1 MNSLTNLH
9 LKKRSVALSAAVLA
23 LTLSVAQ
30 SPDRAGAAVNP
41 AFTGQ
46 AMWIWQL
53 PKTEGGSVARIV
65 ARAKA
70 NNISAVYVKSADAG
84 TRWQQFTPEVVS
96 QLEAAGL
103 KVCGWQF
110 VYGAR
115 PAAEASAGAAAKEA
129 GADCLIID
137 ADSSY
142 EGRYRSAAT
151 YMASLRKKVG
161 RSYPLGF
168 TSFPYVDFH
177 PSLPYSTFLGSGG
190 AQVNMPQVYWRDIG
204 TSVSTAMRHTWRENR
219 IYGRPIVPIGQTYQS
234 APVADIARFRAMA
247 AAWEAPGYSWW
258 EWSTTSARQW
268 AALASRTVSRINP
281 GDPGWPTLR
290 RGSKGDSVV
299 QAQKLLRAAGNPAL
313 KASGIYDAAT
323 VSAVSALQENR
334 GIPVDGI
341 LGSSTWPSLLKV
353 AAAKISARN
362 ARADQGPVPR
372 SASIVRDR
380 NEIRPAG

>member
-1 MNSLTNLH
+1 MNLPLRKRNLV
-9 LKKRSVALSAAVLA
+9 LWATGLA
-23 LTLSVAQ
+23 LALVVAQ
-30 SPDRAGAAVNP
+30 APDRAAAAVNP

-53 PKTEGGSVARIV
+53 PKTEGGSLARIV

-70 NNISAVYVKSADAG
+70 NNISAVYIKSADAG
-84 TRWQQFTPEVVS
+84 TRWQQFTPAVVS
-96 QLEAAGL
+96 QLKSAGL
-103 KVCGWQF
+103 RVCGWQF

-115 PAAEASAGAAAKEA
+115 PAAEASAGAAARDA

-137 ADSSY
+137 AESSY
-142 EGRYRSAAT
+142 EGRYKSAAT
-151 YMASLRKKVG
+151 YMAALRKKVG

-204 TSVSTAMRHTWRENR
+204 TSVVTAMRHTWRENR
-219 IYGRPIVPIGQTYQS
+219 IYGRPIAPIGQTYQS
-234 APVADIARFRAMA
+234 APVSDIARFRAMA

-258 EWSTTSARQW
+258 EWSTTSTRQW
-268 AALASRTVSRINP
+268 AALAPRTVSRVNP

-299 QAQKLLRAAGNPAL
+299 QAQKLLRAAGSSTL
-313 KASGIYDAAT
+313 RASGIYDAAT
-323 VSAVSALQENR
+323 ATAVSALQEER
-334 GIPVDGI
+334 GIAVDGI
-341 LGSSTWPSLLKV
+341 LGSSTWPTLMKV
-353 AAAKISARN
+353 AAAKISVRN
-362 ARADQGPVPR
+362 ARISQGSVPR

-380 NEIRPAG
+380 DELRAAR

>member
-1 MNSLTNLH
+1 M
-9 LKKRSVALSAAVLA
+9 ALA
-23 LTLSVAQ
+23 LVVTQ
-30 SPDRAGAAVNP
+30 SPGSAGAAVNP

-53 PKTEGGSVARIV
+53 PKTEGGSLARIV

-84 TRWQQFTPEVVS
+84 TRWQQVTPEVVS
-96 QLEAAGL
+96 QLKAAGL

-115 PAAEASAGAAAKEA
+115 PAAEASAGAAAKDA

-137 ADSSY
+137 AESSY

-151 YMASLRKKVG
+151 YMAALRRKVG

-258 EWSTTSARQW
+258 EWSTTSSRQW
-268 AALASRTVSRINP
+268 AALASRTVSKVNP

-299 QAQKLLRAAGNPAL
+299 QAQKLLKAAGNPAL
-313 KASGIYDAAT
+313 KATGIYDAAT
-323 VSAVSALQENR
+323 VAAVSALQGSR
-334 GIPVDGI
+334 GIAVDGV
-341 LGSSTWPSLLKV
+341 LGSSTWPSLMKV

-362 ARADQGPVPR
+362 TRIAQGSTPR

-380 NEIRPAG
+380 NELRPAR